1 MRLERVKCVCALL
14 FQIAKKVLI
23 STAHPPNKT
32 SPGAFA
38 PELVLCTSIRIDA
51 YWGLVVLSV
60 PDVCRPSRLP
70 ITNDSYCSHGGAPQ
84 HHPYDFIIGRS
95 CVIFMNDLKK

>member
-1 MRLERVKCVCALL
+1 MRMC
-14 FQIAKKVLI
+14 IAIPNREKGFDI
-23 STAHPPNKT
+23 NASPANKT

-38 PELVLCTSIRIDA
+38 PELVLCTSIRIDT

-60 PDVCRPSRLP
+60 PDGFRSSCLP

-95 CVIFMNDLKK
+95 CVIFMNDYRELLRA